1 MTNTLIFVILLYL
14 IATNNFCKLF
24 IDKLGI
30 HLLLRKLEYANTPEG
45 VTEIHKTK
53 FMTLISFN
61 RSKPPF

>member
-30 HLLLRKLEYANTPEG
+30 HVLLKKLEYANTPEG
-45 VTEIHKTK
+45 IKLLFRVTKV
-53 FMTLISFN
+53 
-61 RSKPPF
+61 KPHSDI